1 MSQDDRHHHFTR
13 SSTKSLLPVI
23 VTSHSSVELQELN
36 LLETTSEI
44 SDNILRIAPQIILNP
59 LIAENSLITE
69 QVDIIVAP
77 DIDSETHNPNFYI
90 IDDQDS
96 DSIEDNL
103 QDNLDDNLQDNLDD
117 NLDDN
122 LNNLHTVDTD
132 SEDEMT
138 STGLPAP
145 PIFGGDT
152 SVQCPQDWLRTL
164 QYWVA
169 YKSLTADQIKAAI
182 PVLLKDSALIFYQGL
197 PDASKD
203 TLEHFSVP
211 FLHHFKTEGTL
222 PWIDLAA
229 LWSYKQSPNQSVE
242 KYLTEISKLA
252 LRAEAPAEQVLQAAL
267 SGLSPHI
274 RSQLILHQIADMNEL
289 RGKALLA
296 EKPSPPPP
304 PATVDAT
311 DALQIIQR
319 QLATMAVQSTVTD
332 KKDKTPDRQNQTA
345 NGYNRSR
352 DRSRDQSRD
361 RNDSRSRDT
370 SRGRSPY
377 YNDQR
382 RQVSFD
388 DQRGQGQPRREML

>member
-23 VTSHSSVELQELN
+23 VTSHPIIELQELN

-44 SDNILRIAPQIILNP
+44 SDNILRIAPQIVLNP
-59 LIAENSLITE
+59 LIADDSLITE

-77 DIDSETHNPNFYI
+77 DIDSETDNPNFDI

-96 DSIEDNL
+96 DSNEDIL
-103 QDNLDDNLQDNLDD
+103 QVQDNLDD

-122 LNNLHTVDTD
+122 LNNLQTVDTD
-132 SEDEMT
+132 TEDEMT

-242 KYLTEISKLA
+242 KYLKEISKLA
-252 LRAEAPAEQVLQAAL
+252 LRAEAQ
-267 SGLSPHI
+267 
-274 RSQLILHQIADMNEL
+274 RNKCYKLH
-289 RGKALLA
+289 
-296 EKPSPPPP
+296 
-304 PATVDAT
+304 
-311 DALQIIQR
+311 
-319 QLATMAVQSTVTD
+319 
-332 KKDKTPDRQNQTA
+332 
-345 NGYNRSR
+345 
-352 DRSRDQSRD
+352 
-361 RNDSRSRDT
+361 
-370 SRGRSPY
+370 
-377 YNDQR
+377 
-382 RQVSFD
+382 
-388 DQRGQGQPRREML
+388 